1 MRQHAKLK
9 PKGPKGQPG
18 TNPVGPAAKKKN
30 RARRLA
36 MAIRHQPL
44 AA

>member
-9 PKGPKGQPG
+9 RPKGPKGQPSA
-18 TNPVGPAAKKKN
+18 NPVGPKAAEKLKQ
-30 RARRLA
+30 RRLA
-36 MAIRHQPL
+36 MTLRHAL